1 MFDAPV
7 SVCRHSVLDEKIAFA
22 ELQIN
27 VITWIGVPDEAC
39 DLYKKLTISPKPWVA
54 PFKKRERSAAHP
66 RLF

>member
-1 MFDAPV
+1 MQALYPGRKD
-7 SVCRHSVLDEKIAFA
+7 C

-54 PFKKRERSAAHP
+54 PFKKRERRRRTRASFEASM
-66 RLF
+66 LWT